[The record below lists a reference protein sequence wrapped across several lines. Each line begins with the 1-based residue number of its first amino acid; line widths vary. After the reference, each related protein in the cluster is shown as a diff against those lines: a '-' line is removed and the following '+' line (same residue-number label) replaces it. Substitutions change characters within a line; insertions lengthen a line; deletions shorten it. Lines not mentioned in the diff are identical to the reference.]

1 MDYHLK
7 SQLNTDSKG
16 TGDDMNRG
24 TNFLVT
30 TTASLISNHN
40 RKKTIQKIN
49 KMNETNKRIVN
60 LGHVYPDSILPE
72 QEPTANVCITGGT
85 QEARNS
91 LILQNCKQSVANGVP
106 VIIIHEGNYHLEY
119 DVKKAF
125 QGKCYCRTVSKSEPF
140 YEPLMRLNDQEISN
154 FIIEASK
161 EGDMIEADGLLY
173 LRSISCMAR
182 KKGINP
188 YTRMLSTFP
197 YSQAQVIISG
207 LEAKGLINLTEAAAL
222 RNDVTT
228 GTSERS
234 KIDKFFSELISQCE
248 IVAGK
253 GQLARS
259 ASISECIRNNGIL
272 SIDVGTCSKK
282 TQLSFIR
289 AELEK
294 CVKDGK
300 AVRVVIDAMTLADS
314 PMMLDFLGK
323 THAMFW
329 WTLSTPDINAL
340 VNGGKNLT
348 SWIALTHKTIMFANS
363 LGTSEALSK
372 ELGDYD
378 FIEVTNT
385 HGGGTDFGNFGLHFG
400 ATDSLQTSTKREMVV
415 KPEDISTLGDREFF
429 ALDNNTSEVMKGVLA

>member
-1 MDYHLK
+1 
-7 SQLNTDSKG
+7 
-16 TGDDMNRG
+16 MNRG

-49 KMNETNKRIVN
+49 KMNDANKRIVN
-60 LGHVYPDSILPE
+60 LGHIYPDSILPE

-106 VIIIHEGNYHLEY
+106 IIIIHEGNYHLEY

-125 QGKCYCRTVSKSEPF
+125 QGKCYCRTVSRSEPF

-154 FIIEASK
+154 LIIDASK
-161 EGDMIEADGLLY
+161 EGDMIETDGLLY
-173 LRSISCMAR
+173 LRSISYMAR

-197 YSQAQVIISG
+197 YSQAQVVISG
-207 LEAKGLINLTEAAAL
+207 LEAKGLINSTDAASL

-228 GTSERS
+228 GSSERS
-234 KIDKFFSELISQCE
+234 KIDKFFSELISQSE
-248 IVAGK
+248 IIAGK

-282 TQLSFIR
+282 
-289 AELEK
+289 
-294 CVKDGK
+294 
-300 AVRVVIDAMTLADS
+300 
-314 PMMLDFLGK
+314 
-323 THAMFW
+323 H
-329 WTLSTPDINAL
+329 N
-340 VNGGKNLT
+340 
-348 SWIALTHKTIMFANS
+348 
-363 LGTSEALSK
+363 
-372 ELGDYD
+372 
-378 FIEVTNT
+378 
-385 HGGGTDFGNFGLHFG
+385 
-400 ATDSLQTSTKREMVV
+400 
-415 KPEDISTLGDREFF
+415 
-429 ALDNNTSEVMKGVLA
+429 

>member
-1 MDYHLK
+1 
-7 SQLNTDSKG
+7 
-16 TGDDMNRG
+16 MNRG
-24 TNFLVT
+24 NNFLVT

-40 RKKTIQKIN
+40 RKKAIKKIK
-49 KMNETNKRIVN
+49 KMNDVNKRIVN

-72 QEPTANVCITGGT
+72 QEATANVCITGGT
-85 QEARNS
+85 QEARNC
-91 LILQNCKQSVANGVP
+91 LILQNCKQSVSNGIP

-119 DVKKAF
+119 DIKQTF
-125 QGKCYCRTVSKSEPF
+125 QGKCYCRTVSKSDPF

-154 FIIEASK
+154 LIIEASK
-161 EGDMIEADGLLY
+161 EGDMIESDGLLY
-173 LRSISCMAR
+173 LKSISYMAR

-188 YTRMLSTFP
+188 YTRMLSIFP
-197 YSQAQVIISG
+197 YSQAQIVISG
-207 LEAKGLINLTEAAAL
+207 LESKGLIDSAEATSL
-222 RNDVTT
+222 RNDVAT
-228 GTSERS
+228 GSSERS
-234 KIDKFFSELISQCE
+234 KIDKFFSELISQCD

-259 ASISECIRNNGIL
+259 ASIAECIRNNGVL
-272 SIDVGTCSKK
+272 SFDVGTCSKK

-294 CVKDGK
+294 CVKEGK
-300 AVRVVIDAMTLADS
+300 AVRLVIDAMTLADS
-314 PMMLDFLGK
+314 PLLLDFLGK

-329 WTLSTPDINAL
+329 WTLSTPDINLL

-378 FIEVTNT
+378 YVEVTNT

-415 KPEDISTLGDREFF
+415 KPEDISTLENREFF
-429 ALDNNTSEVMKGVLA
+429 ALNNNTSEVMRGVLV

>member
-1 MDYHLK
+1 
-7 SQLNTDSKG
+7 
-16 TGDDMNRG
+16 
-24 TNFLVT
+24 
-30 TTASLISNHN
+30 
-40 RKKTIQKIN
+40 
-49 KMNETNKRIVN
+49 
-60 LGHVYPDSILPE
+60 
-72 QEPTANVCITGGT
+72 
-85 QEARNS
+85 
-91 LILQNCKQSVANGVP
+91 
-106 VIIIHEGNYHLEY
+106 
-119 DVKKAF
+119 
-125 QGKCYCRTVSKSEPF
+125 
-140 YEPLMRLNDQEISN
+140 MRLNDQEISN
-154 FIIEASK
+154 LIIEASK

-197 YSQAQVIISG
+197 YSQAQVVISG
-207 LEAKGLINLTEAAAL
+207 LEAKGLINSTEAVAL
-222 RNDVTT
+222 RNDVMT
-228 GTSERS
+228 GSSERS

-340 VNGGKNLT
+340 VND
-348 SWIALTHKTIMFANS
+348 KT
-363 LGTSEALSK
+363 
-372 ELGDYD
+372 
-378 FIEVTNT
+378 
-385 HGGGTDFGNFGLHFG
+385 
-400 ATDSLQTSTKREMVV
+400 
-415 KPEDISTLGDREFF
+415 
-429 ALDNNTSEVMKGVLA
+429 

>member
-1 MDYHLK
+1 
-7 SQLNTDSKG
+7 
-16 TGDDMNRG
+16 MNRG

-49 KMNETNKRIVN
+49 KINDTNKRIVN

-154 FIIEASK
+154 LIIETSK

-197 YSQAQVIISG
+197 YSQAQVVISG
-207 LEAKGLINLTEAAAL
+207 LEAKGLIDSTEAAAL

-228 GTSERS
+228 GSSERS

-259 ASISECIRNNGIL
+259 ASISECIRNNGVL

-314 PMMLDFLGK
+314 PMMLDFLRK

-340 VNGGKNLT
+340 VNGRKNLT

-385 HGGGTDFGNFGLHFG
+385 HGGGTDLGNFGLHFG

>member
-1 MDYHLK
+1 
-7 SQLNTDSKG
+7 
-16 TGDDMNRG
+16 MNRG

-49 KMNETNKRIVN
+49 KINDANKRIVN
-60 LGHVYPDSILPE
+60 LGRIYPDSILPE
-72 QEPTANVCITGGT
+72 QEATANVCITGGT

-91 LILQNCKQSVANGVP
+91 LILQNCKQSVFNGIP
-106 VIIIHEGNYHLEY
+106 VIIIHEGNDHLEY

-125 QGKCYCRTVSKSEPF
+125 QGKCYCRVVSKSEPF

-154 FIIEASK
+154 LIIEASK
-161 EGDMIEADGLLY
+161 EGDMIETDGLLY
-173 LRSISCMAR
+173 LRSISSMAR

-197 YSQAQVIISG
+197 YSQAQVVISG
-207 LEAKGLINLTEAAAL
+207 LEAKGLINSTEAASL
-222 RNDVTT
+222 RNDVAT
-228 GTSERS
+228 GSSERS
-234 KIDKFFSELISQCE
+234 KIDKFFSELISQGE
-248 IVAGK
+248 IIAGK

-329 WTLSTPDINAL
+329 WTLSTPDINA
-340 VNGGKNLT
+340 
-348 SWIALTHKTIMFANS
+348 
-363 LGTSEALSK
+363 
-372 ELGDYD
+372 
-378 FIEVTNT
+378 
-385 HGGGTDFGNFGLHFG
+385 
-400 ATDSLQTSTKREMVV
+400 
-415 KPEDISTLGDREFF
+415 
-429 ALDNNTSEVMKGVLA
+429 